1 MPHSEEGSWSRPR
14 RPIDVIVKPFQ
25 EFAHGAASGG
35 IVLLVCTIIALIWA
49 NSPWRESYHDLWQA
63 KLTVAIGGFELSS
76 SLHHWINDGLM
87 VIFFFVVG
95 LEIKR
100 EVLAGELSS
109 FRKAMLPI
117 AAAVGGMVVPALI
130 YASLNF
136 GRPEITG
143 WGIPMATDI
152 AFALGV
158 LALLGDAVP
167 LSLKVFLTALAI
179 VDDLGAVLVIALF
192 YTSDLNL
199 TALLLGAAVLGAMF
213 LLNVL
218 GVRSPLVYFIFG
230 VGLWLC
236 FLTSGVHATIAGVL
250 AAMAIPART
259 LIDEETYVK
268 RVRFLVGEIEHPDAR
283 QSPEEARARVWAL
296 ASNLEQESECLQPP
310 LHRLEHA
317 WHPWQAFFIMPV
329 FALANA
335 GIEIGGDFLGTLAE
349 RAALGVILGLVV
361 GKQVG
366 VTLFSWMV
374 VKMGWASLP
383 TGVTWKQIY
392 GVSWLAGI
400 GFTMSLFIANLAFQD
415 EEHLLMAKG
424 GILVASL
431 LAGVAGYFLLRRWI
445 AGSGQE
451 NTA

>member
-1 MPHSEEGSWSRPR
+1 MPNPEAESWSRPR
-14 RPIDVIVKPFQ
+14 RPIDVIVRPFQ

-35 IVLLVCTIIALIWA
+35 IVLLACTIVALVWA
-49 NSPWRESYHDLWQA
+49 NSPWRESYHDLWHSE
-63 KLTVAIGGFELSS
+63 LTIAIGSFKLSS

-109 FRKAMLPI
+109 LRQAMLPI
-117 AAAVGGMVVPALI
+117 AAAVGGMMVPALI

-136 GRPEITG
+136 GRPEING

-167 LSLKVFLTALAI
+167 LPLKVFLTALAI
-179 VDDLGAVLVIALF
+179 VDDLGAVLVIAVF

-199 TALLLGAAVLGAMF
+199 TALLLGALVLGAMF
-213 LLNVL
+213 LLNYL
-218 GVRSPLVYFIFG
+218 GVRSPLVYFFFG

-236 FLTSGVHATIAGVL
+236 FLASGVHATIAGVL

-259 LIDEETYVK
+259 LIDEETYLK
-268 RVRFLVGEIEHPDAR
+268 RVRFLVGQIEHHNAG
-283 QSPEEARARVWAL
+283 QSPAEARSQTWTL
-296 ASNLEQESECLQPP
+296 ASNLAHQSECLLPP

-335 GIEIGGDFLGTLAE
+335 GIEIGSGFLGTLAE
-349 RAALGVILGLVV
+349 RAALGVILGLVI

-366 VTLFSWMV
+366 VTLFSWLV
-374 VKMGWASLP
+374 VKMGWAALP
-383 TGVTWKQIY
+383 AGVTWKQIY
-392 GVSWLAGI
+392 GAGWLAGI

-431 LAGVAGYFLLRRWI
+431 IAGVIGYVLLRRWI
-445 AGSGQE
+445 SQPAEAGAS
-451 NTA
+451 